1 MAIIDAPHL
10 RREASRND
18 HVWGSHAKL
27 KELAVAEDS
36 AAGRLLYPRK
46 RQGKDKRAQA
56 MPTDPDVWRFHP
68 KAPASDHNTAA
79 LCLGRL
85 SLMFCHGHKQAREAQ
100 KAQQL
105 KKTDKP
111 LSLQRNAQKAME
123 TPKETVQGPVANHM
137 VKAIVTVASK
147 KVEAI
152 EVPKEMPV
160 ASNAKAALGQASAAE
175 VETFVA
181 GLSEETRVCLNDA
194 LEPAST
200 TSTPTSVGSGH
211 AFLPSTANNMVH

>member
-36 AAGRLLYPRK
+36 AAGQLLYPRK

-68 KAPASDHNTAA
+68 KAPASDHTTAA

-123 TPKETVQGPVANHM
+123 TPKETVQVPVANHM

-152 EVPKEMPV
+152 EEEMPV

-181 GLSEETRVCLNDA
+181 GLSEETRVCLKDA

-200 TSTPTSVGSGH
+200 TSTPKS

>member
-1 MAIIDAPHL
+1 M
-10 RREASRND
+10 
-18 HVWGSHAKL
+18 GHAKL

-68 KAPASDHNTAA
+68 KARASDHNTAA

-123 TPKETVQGPVANHM
+123 TPKETVQVP
-137 VKAIVTVASK
+137 VASK

-181 GLSEETRVCLNDA
+181 GLSEETRACLKDA

-200 TSTPTSVGSGH
+200 GH